1 MVFALTNTNS
11 VIADTVSIT
20 GSPLYAI
27 IPSNDTLTL
36 LSSNLNLVIT
46 DKPNTIDLQ
55 TGVFGL
61 NFSSIPDQNIPFVIN
76 QDVTING
83 ITHSIPFSFD
93 ALITFNFDRLTLH
106 SGEVFA
112 FGDVNFKL
120 LGGTTGDLDISNL
133 GDNNFH
139 VKAIVT
145 AVPEPE
151 TYAMLL
157 LGLGLIGFINHRRKS
172 L

>member
-61 NFSSIPDQNIPFVIN
+61 NFSSIPDQNIP
-76 QDVTING
+76 
-83 ITHSIPFSFD
+83 
-93 ALITFNFDRLTLH
+93 
-106 SGEVFA
+106 
-112 FGDVNFKL
+112 
-120 LGGTTGDLDISNL
+120 
-133 GDNNFH
+133 
-139 VKAIVT
+139 
-145 AVPEPE
+145 
-151 TYAMLL
+151 
-157 LGLGLIGFINHRRKS
+157 
-172 L
+172 